1 MFHKDSIHSFSIAE
15 KMFAKSKLCTNFVS
29 EIVSDYGKTTTNIK
43 NIKTLLNRIFILK
56 NDAQKHVI

>member
-15 KMFAKSKLCTNFVS
+15 KMFVKPKLCTNFVS
-29 EIVSDYGKTTTNIK
+29 EIVSDYGKATTNIK

-56 NDAQKHVI
+56 NDAQKRVI